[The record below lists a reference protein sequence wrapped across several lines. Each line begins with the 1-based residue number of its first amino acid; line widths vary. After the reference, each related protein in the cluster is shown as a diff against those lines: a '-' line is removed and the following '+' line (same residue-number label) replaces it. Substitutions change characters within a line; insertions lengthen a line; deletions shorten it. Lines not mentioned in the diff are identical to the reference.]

1 MTIHQPKAHGNK
13 QDKTLL
19 PNNDMS
25 QKMIIETNLETRLDT
40 IVEMR

>member
-1 MTIHQPKAHGNK
+1 MTIHRPKAHGNK

-19 PNNDMS
+19 PNNDTS
-25 QKMIIETNLETRLDT
+25 QKMIIDTNLETRLDT